1 VDLQRAYRRWQ
12 WKRLA
17 FLLPSLGAALGVVL
31 WLSLVLACPS
41 SIRIPCLSLAVL
53 LSALLG
59 YLVLLTLA
67 CPGSRSEIPLQ
78 HARALRQQLSPW
90 GPVCAF
96 SLLCLI
102 ALVLIPYCVVPMPA
116 SIPASPTL
124 VCRICPTNRIPA
136 PEAPAVSEVESPVA
150 KAPPVLA
157 SESPAPLLN
166 KIPDPK
172 PVKSEVPAEPTPLV
186 LESPT
191 APVSPTTPAGS
202 TAQVSPTAPGAPTAQ
217 SAPTLPVP
225 PFEAPPMKAQLRPEL
240 SAEPSHLALDEKE
253 PRKSDRIEVPPL
265 GKSDEPAAGNAV
277 PFEDRLAPFRI
288 DPELFSQWRPSSGF
302 LFGLTVR
309 PYPNENDSESWP
321 SPEGRLDGF
330 LLVGS
335 DGTRVPGLMLTL
347 DLPFARDDS
356 VLVSWTGALLPE
368 PQGVEAS
375 MRPNWNHVTLGYTRR
390 LAGYSSHATFDLAVS
405 VGACADF
412 FRAAEG
418 ISDPGMHPKFAPYA
432 GVDLS
437 FWQHE
442 PLGFILHV
450 GEAMPITVVGS
461 ALGMTDVSAQIR
473 WDLSER
479 VSLHGGY
486 RMLILRY
493 KVDDSPIPAGA
504 VALHDNLSGPIL
516 GVDIRF

>member
-1 VDLQRAYRRWQ
+1 MDLQRAYRRWQ

-17 FLLPSLGAALGVVL
+17 FLLPSFGASLGVVF
-31 WLSLVLACPS
+31 WLALALACPF

-90 GPVCAF
+90 GPLCAF

-102 ALVLIPYCVVPMPA
+102 ALVLVPYCVAPMPP
-116 SIPASPTL
+116 SIPTSPAL
-124 VCRICPTNRIPA
+124 VCRICPPEPVPA
-136 PEAPAVSEVESPVA
+136 PKSPAISKVESPVVE
-150 KAPPVLA
+150 APPILER
-157 SESPAPLLN
+157 ESPAPLPDKL
-166 KIPDPK
+166 PDPK
-172 PVKSEVPAEPTPLV
+172 PVKSGDPAEPRPLV
-186 LESPT
+186 QETPRAAAVPT
-191 APVSPTTPAGS
+191 AQP
-202 TAQVSPTAPGAPTAQ
+202 APTAQ
-217 SAPTLPVP
+217 AAPVVQEAPALPVP
-225 PFEAPPMKAQLRPEL
+225 ALEAPPLRAQLRPEL
-240 SAEPSHLALDEKE
+240 TAEPSHLALDEKE
-253 PRKSDRIEVPPL
+253 PKKSDRIEVPL
-265 GKSDEPAAGNAV
+265 FGKSDEPASGNAV

-288 DPELFSQWRPSSGF
+288 DPELFSQWLPSSGF

-405 VGACADF
+405 AGACADF
-412 FRAAEG
+412 FRAAQG
-418 ISDPGMHPKFAPYA
+418 IVDPGMHPKFAPYA
-432 GVDLS
+432 GLDLS

-442 PLGFILHV
+442 PLGLTLHV
-450 GEAMPITVVGS
+450 GESVPITVVGS
-461 ALGMTDVSAQIR
+461 ALGMTDVSGQIR
-473 WDLSER
+473 WDLSQR

-486 RMLILRY
+486 RMLVLRY
-493 KVDDSPIPAGA
+493 KVDDSSIPAGA